1 MVLCSTDS
9 HQSIS
14 LKVQE
19 GNVIWHKTLRML
31 KFHSIPAFMKTY
43 TNFKKIF
50 LVRVFW
56 LNIFFEFKFKIPILD
71 LMLLPK
77 NSVPFEGLYS
87 SNKYCQTWLENRSFT
102 YRSTV

>member
-1 MVLCSTDS
+1 MVLYSTDS
-9 HQSIS
+9 HLSIS

-31 KFHSIPAFMKTY
+31 KFHPIPAFMKTY

-56 LNIFFEFKFKIPILD
+56 LKYIFRIKFKISILD
-71 LMLLPK
+71 LMLFPK
-77 NSVPFEGLYS
+77 KTVFHIKGYTPVVVVTVP
-87 SNKYCQTWLENRSFT
+87 NKIRKIKTN
-102 YRSTV
+102 